1 VIQFGYDV
9 STHADFGKETV
20 CLYGEDD
27 AGERQIEITYSPEM
41 GCNMFSLLHDGT
53 EYLLDKT
60 SSAQGPALLGS
71 PVLYPSPNR
80 IRNARFD
87 FDGRQFRFEPNDGTN
102 FLHGLVA
109 KAVWSREAPEPVHDG
124 IAVRNSISFLP
135 GTDLYEQFP
144 IHHRLELT
152 YTLHED
158 RIRLDFVVV
167 NLDDTHRLPFGFG
180 IHPYFNVIGTRGQ
193 VRLDVPAKKWM
204 EATGCL
210 PSGRLVDLEIGP
222 ADFHRPKL
230 LSELDLDDVFWGL
243 EPDRPQVISYE
254 SIGKRLTLSASG
266 SFTHS
271 CVFCPPKYPIFC
283 VENQTC
289 SADAHNLHAQ
299 RFTEESNLLIAEPGE
314 SHSGHVEIRI
324 GEIGVVS

>member
-1 VIQFGYDV
+1 MKFGYDV
-9 STHADFGKETV
+9 TTHADLGKETV

-41 GCNMFSLLHDGT
+41 GCNMFSLLHDGI

-60 SSAQGPALLGS
+60 SSAKGPALLGS

-80 IRNARFD
+80 IRNARFE

-109 KAVWSREAPEPVHDG
+109 KAVWTREAPEHVHDG

-135 GTDLYEQFP
+135 DSDLYEQFP
-144 IHHRLELT
+144 IQHRLELT
-152 YTLHED
+152 YTLQEN
-158 RIRLDFVVV
+158 RVSLNFQVV
-167 NLDDTHRLPFGFG
+167 NLDDTHRLPFGLG
-180 IHPYFNVIGTRGQ
+180 IHPYFNVIGTRDE

-204 EATGCL
+204 EATDLL
-210 PSGRLVDLEIGP
+210 PSGHLVDLENSP
-222 ADFHRPKL
+222 ADFREPKL

-243 EPDRPQVISYE
+243 EPDRPQVIYYE
-254 SIGKRLTLSASG
+254 SIGRRLTLSASD
-266 SFTHS
+266 SFTHA
-271 CVFCPPKYPIFC
+271 CIFCPPKYPIFC

-289 SADAHNLHAQ
+289 SADAHNLYAQ
-299 RFTEESNLLIAEPGE
+299 GFTEESHLLILEPGE
-314 SHSGHVEIRI
+314 SHSGHIEICI
-324 GEIGVVS
+324 GEIGLVP